1 MSIYRSILIYLIL
14 FHSAEE
20 VTITHEK
27 KEKKVKK
34 SMIISN

>member
-1 MSIYRSILIYLIL
+1 MYLDDLIDLVTL
-14 FHSAEE
+14 FSFAEE